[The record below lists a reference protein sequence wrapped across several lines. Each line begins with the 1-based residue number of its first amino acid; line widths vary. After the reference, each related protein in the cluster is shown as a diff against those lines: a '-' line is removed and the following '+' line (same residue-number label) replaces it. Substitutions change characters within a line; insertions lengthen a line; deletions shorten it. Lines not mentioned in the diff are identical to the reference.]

1 MKNMSYIILVIA
13 AVAAWYFYLK
23 SKKPHPQP
31 AKKTVF
37 GYCPYCGTKNAQITY
52 YEKDGN
58 LVITKVFCGNKSC
71 PQTFKD

>member
-1 MKNMSYIILVIA
+1 MKAMYYILFIV
-13 AVAAWYFYLK
+13 AVAAAWYFYRK
-23 SKKPHPQP
+23 SHKQDPQP

-58 LVITKVFCGNKSC
+58 LVITNVMCGNKSC
-71 PQTFKD
+71 PQQFKY